1 MTDSKILFWD
11 TEFTPNRGYFWGL
24 WDQNIPYS
32 FVDETQRMLC
42 FGTKW
47 YKKPTKVVD
56 ERVGRQE
63 MLIELRDQLL
73 EADLVVSWNGAKY
86 DTRMA
91 NREFIR
97 MGLTPPAPY
106 KEVDLMRIVKQ
117 RFAFASNKLDSVA
130 QELGVGRKV
139 DTGGFDL
146 WRGVMAGD
154 EKSWNKM
161 RKYQKGDVDLLEK
174 LFEVLKPWIKMP
186 HPVSDKAGLVCRNC
200 GGSNLHRRGTAKT
213 LNGEYGRY
221 QCQGCGAWN
230 DDRNRVSVGSMKIAN

>member
-1 MTDSKILFWD
+1 MTDAKILFWD

-186 HPVSDKAGLVCRNC
+186 HPVKDLAGLTCRNC
-200 GGSNLHRRGTAKT
+200 GGTHLQSRGVSRT
-213 LNGEYGRY
+213 LQGEYPRY
-221 QCQGCGAWN
+221 QCLTCGTWMQGTKRTPIGETRA
-230 DDRNRVSVGSMKIAN
+230 I